1 MMHDIKII
9 TDNKHT
15 QKIFKPFLSEKSKT
29 SSCSND
35 GMVAEEFSLFF
46 ENAFKCL
53 NISPQN
59 LILGNT
65 TNLINPAEIAVRKF

>member
-1 MMHDIKII
+1 
-9 TDNKHT
+9 
-15 QKIFKPFLSEKSKT
+15 
-29 SSCSND
+29 
-35 GMVAEEFSLFF
+35 MVAEEFSLFF

-59 LILGNT
+59 LTLGDT